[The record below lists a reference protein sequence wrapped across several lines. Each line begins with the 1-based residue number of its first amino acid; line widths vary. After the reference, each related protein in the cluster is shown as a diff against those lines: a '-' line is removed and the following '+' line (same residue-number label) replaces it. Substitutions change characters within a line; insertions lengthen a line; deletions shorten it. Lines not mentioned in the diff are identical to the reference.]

1 MIILK
6 IIWAVLKWIILFN
19 ESQKQK
25 LELLKKLDEDINK
38 AIEEMKRIKESK

>member
-1 MIILK
+1 MTTIK
-6 IIWAVLKWIILFN
+6 IIWSVIKWIILFN

-38 AIEEMKRIKESK
+38 AIEEMKQLKR